1 MYGSID
7 EPVNVRS
14 HNAQYGPYHID
25 WSDEAAYWFSRYGA
39 LPYLTTWVLG
49 FEEDGRFEEFFLT
62 PIATYNAY
70 WL

>member
-1 MYGSID
+1 MS
-7 EPVNVRS
+7 
-14 HNAQYGPYHID
+14 ID

-49 FEEDGRFEEFFLT
+49 FEEDGRFEEVFLT